1 MYNYY
6 NAWNPVIIS
15 IYFTVVVV
23 IGSFF
28 LLNLLLAVLWVS
40 FERAQGDIKKTLA
53 NDDDIVPMGLEIRPN
68 SPGE

>member
-40 FERAQGDIKKTLA
+40 FERAQGDIKKGKE
-53 NDDDIVPMGLEIRPN
+53 NDDDIVPMGI
-68 SPGE
+68 

>member
-23 IGSFF
+23 IGAFF
-28 LLNLLLAVLWVS
+28 LLNLLLAVLWVY
-40 FERAQGDIKKTLA
+40 FEQVHKETIKKAESSNELA
-53 NDDDIVPMGLEIRPN
+53 VDEKSRPMSTE
-68 SPGE
+68 